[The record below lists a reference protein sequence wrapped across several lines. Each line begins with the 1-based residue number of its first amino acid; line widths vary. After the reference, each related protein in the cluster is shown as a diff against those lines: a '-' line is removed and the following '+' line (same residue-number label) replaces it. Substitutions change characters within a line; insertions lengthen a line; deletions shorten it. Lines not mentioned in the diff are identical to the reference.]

1 MLMRVPLR
9 SCRAVRDR
17 AEVGRAHEAMTKA
30 RKGPWP
36 LRALLLDAGAL
47 LLFGYARDR
56 AREPV
61 SEQRVEGA
69 VQGFVEGSSGD
80 L

>member
-1 MLMRVPLR
+1 
-9 SCRAVRDR
+9 
-17 AEVGRAHEAMTKA
+17 MTKA
-30 RKGPWP
+30 REGPWP

-61 SEQRVEGA
+61 SEQGVEGA

>member
-1 MLMRVPLR
+1 
-9 SCRAVRDR
+9 
-17 AEVGRAHEAMTKA
+17 MTKA
-30 RKGPWP
+30 REGPWP